1 MCLATHSEWWT
12 TLMRE
17 KDAGV
22 VGRDRRQQ
30 QAGNA
35 HPAARDTRSP
45 SSAFAACCWVSAA
58 EKFNFSG
65 KTIGHWLFDKFA
77 D

>member
-12 TLMRE
+12 TLTRE
-17 KDAGV
+17 EDAGV

-30 QAGNA
+30 QAGSA

-45 SSAFAACCWVSAA
+45 ASALAACCWMSTV
-58 EKFNFSG
+58 EKIQFQ
-65 KTIGHWLFDKFA
+65 
-77 D
+77 